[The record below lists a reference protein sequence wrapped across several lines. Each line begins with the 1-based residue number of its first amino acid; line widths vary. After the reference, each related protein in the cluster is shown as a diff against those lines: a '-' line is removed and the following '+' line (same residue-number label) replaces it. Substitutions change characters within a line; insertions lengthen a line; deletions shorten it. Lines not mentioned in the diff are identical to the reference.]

1 MKNLFNHFND
11 IEIDITEFEEAE
23 VTELEKAQF
32 KRDLKIQTSKT
43 TLRKWMKGAAAVCF
57 SLGIGTASI
66 IGLSYTTFAHEIPIL
81 NSIIKL
87 FSTQDEIMSGYEEF
101 ADQQHLVAE
110 SNGTTITVNESL
122 FDSKKFLVGYYIET
136 DRDLGEVPVIET
148 TFKVDGRE
156 SAIFN
161 TKHMIEK
168 VGPNQYAGLITAIL
182 NLSNYLQEA
191 KFEFHIS
198 SISSQDKKEMIQG
211 SWDFEINAKAT
222 EPKIQIVEAP
232 ASKKD
237 DLGIKLNEII
247 YTPISFIVNY
257 RETMKNENLKEKW
270 DIISSGLK
278 VKDNL
283 GNTYT
288 SALTGGTG
296 HDFEH
301 KEFVFTFE
309 KLHPDAETLIF
320 TPFFQLMEADEIDEN
335 GVKIFRDNTNS
346 IKEII
351 ELEDI
356 IVDIPK

>member
-1 MKNLFNHFND
+1 MKNLFKHFND
-11 IEIDITEFEEAE
+11 IEIDLTEFEEAE

-32 KRDLKIQTSKT
+32 KRDLRIQTSKT
-43 TLRKWMKGAAAVCF
+43 TPRKWMKGAAVVCL
-57 SLGIGTASI
+57 SLGIGAASV
-66 IGLSYTTFAHEIPIL
+66 IGLSYTTFAQEIPVL

-87 FSTQDEIMSGYEEF
+87 FSTQEKIISGYEEF
-101 ADQQHLVAE
+101 ADQQNLVAE

-136 DRDLGEVPVIET
+136 DRDLGDSPEIET

-156 SAIFN
+156 YALYN
-161 TKHMIEK
+161 TEHRIEK
-168 VGPNQYAGLITAIL
+168 VGPNQYAGLTTAIL

-191 KFEFHIS
+191 NFEFHIS
-198 SISSQDKKEMIQG
+198 SILSQDKKEMIQG

-222 EPKIQIVEAP
+222 EPKVQIVEAP
-232 ASKKD
+232 ASKNA

-257 RETMKNENLKEKW
+257 KEMIRNENLKDKW
-270 DIISSGLK
+270 DMISSGLK

-288 SALTGGTG
+288 STLTGGIG
-296 HDFEH
+296 HDH
-301 KEFVFTFE
+301 GDMEFVYTFE
-309 KLHPDAETLIF
+309 KLHPDAETLII
-320 TPFFQLMEADEIDEN
+320 TPFFRLMEADEIDEN

-346 IKEII
+346 IKEKI